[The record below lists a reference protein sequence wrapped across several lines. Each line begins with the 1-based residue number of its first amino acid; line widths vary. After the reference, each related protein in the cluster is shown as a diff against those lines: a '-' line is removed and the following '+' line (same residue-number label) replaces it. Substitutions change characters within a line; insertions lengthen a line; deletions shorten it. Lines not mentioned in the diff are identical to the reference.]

1 MIPHEIINASAGT
14 GKTWQLTS
22 RYLSLLAA
30 GAPPE
35 SIAALTFS
43 RAAAS
48 EFFARIITRLASAAA
63 NPENAAQLASELQQ
77 PHLDQPRCLD
87 LLRSFIHA
95 MPSLLLGTLDSFFVR
110 IARSFPFELGLSGD
124 FAIMD
129 QHQQKTERLRVY
141 DHVFATSTD
150 PSRTEAQDE
159 FLRAFE
165 LATIGRDDLGILSQ
179 LNGFIDDWYHRF
191 LENKDAAAWGQPSRI
206 WKGSPPPPPRHSWH
220 DVLTHAMAHSAALG
234 SQQDRQR
241 KASEALFK
249 ALSAWT
255 PGTTPNITVTLWK
268 RLLGAAHDLRK
279 GHATV
284 KNYTNC
290 ELSGEAAH
298 AFSQLIDFIALDAIF
313 TCLDQTRGIHTVL
326 ASYDQTYHQLVRRR
340 GQLSFQDVLGLLS
353 GDIATHPQENEG
365 LSFASRQAI
374 DYRLDA
380 RYHHW
385 LLDEFQDTSRA
396 QWKVIGSLCEEA
408 LQDPEG
414 DRSFFAVG
422 DPKQSIHVWRGAAP
436 ELLSEILDTYNG
448 PPSPDGSRPRSH
460 IAERPL
466 HTSRRS
472 GPAVIAMV
480 NQLMGNHEAFSRFER
495 LADAAARWHFPTHAS
510 HQPHLPGSA
519 IVLEIPKEADAD
531 AAADSQDDSTS
542 EESRDAPSA
551 DHPSWIACAQLL
563 REIQPLQRGLSVA
576 VLCCAN
582 RRALDITDALRRL
595 TGMEIITE
603 ADHFVASDNALCAAL
618 IDLLRSAAH
627 PADAFPWQHVLMTPL
642 HAVIS
647 NRFAS
652 AESPHPDPANLRAA
666 VSTTILA
673 AITHEGFARTL
684 ASWADQLA
692 QLHPLDPFSSAR
704 LPELLRCAAAFDE
717 TGSRSIDEFTEFAQ
731 SWSVRESS
739 PHASITVMTAHK
751 SKGLTF
757 DIVIL
762 PDLHDTSLSRERSRQ
777 GLHYENSQL
786 DWVALLPRKEL
797 ATTDPTLAS
806 ALRDMEGRRWLE
818 LFALLY
824 VMVTRARYAN
834 YLIIPEQGKPSEDA
848 APSFSRIVRAAL
860 SSPQCQPLTLGS
872 FSAPCLWR
880 AGTDDW
886 FLSKPIIPAP
896 AASTGSAPESA
907 DPTPASSARKPIPL
921 TRKSPTAHH
930 AASLFDRQRHQA
942 MATGTSL
949 HNLFQLLPWSDQPD
963 ATWQRALATASPA
976 TAATLQRCLANPEIH
991 RLLAKPPHPTT
1002 LWREQPFDFID
1013 GSSWVSGIFDRVVLH
1028 LDASLKPT
1036 RATIIDFKSDAVA
1049 SPEEATAILPARH
1062 ADQLLTYRRA
1072 VELLTGLPPSSIE
1085 AWIISTTAPAA
1096 IPCPV

>member
-48 EFFARIITRLASAAA
+48 EFFARIITRLADAATS
-63 NPENAAQLASELQQ
+63 PDKAAQLASELQQ

-87 LLRSFIHA
+87 LLRSFINA

-165 LATIGRDDLGILSQ
+165 LATIGRDDLGILSR
-179 LNGFIDDWYHRF
+179 LNGFIDDWHHRF
-191 LENKDAAAWGQPSRI
+191 LENKDASAWGHPSRI
-206 WKGSPPPPPRHSWH
+206 WKGSPPEIPRGPWH
-220 DVLTHAMAHSAALG
+220 DVLNRATAHAAALG
-234 SQQDRQR
+234 TNKSQT

-255 PGTTPNITVTLWK
+255 SGTTPNITGTLWK
-268 RLLGAAHDLRK
+268 RLLDAAHDLRK

-284 KNYTNC
+284 KNYTNW

-313 TCLDQTRGIHTVL
+313 TCLEQTRGIHTVL

-353 GDIATHPQENEG
+353 GDIATNPQEHEG

-448 PPSPDGSRPRSH
+448 PPAPDGSRPRSH

-472 GPAVIAMV
+472 GPAVISMV

-495 LADAAARWHFPTHAS
+495 LADAAARWHFPTHSS

-519 IVLEIPKEADAD
+519 VVLEVPKDTEADPS
-531 AAADSQDDSTS
+531 ADSPDDSTPDDS
-542 EESRDAPSA
+542 TDAPSD
-551 DHPSWIACAQLL
+551 DHPAWIACAQLL

-576 VLCCAN
+576 ILCCAN
-582 RRALDITDALRRL
+582 RRALDLTDALRRL
-595 TGMEIITE
+595 TGMEILTE
-603 ADHFVASDNALCAAL
+603 ADHFVASDNALCSAL
-618 IDLLRSAAH
+618 LDLLRSAAH

-647 NRFAS
+647 NRFSS
-652 AESPHPDPANLRAA
+652 AESPSPDPANLRAA
-666 VSTTILA
+666 VSTAILA
-673 AITHEGFARTL
+673 GITHEGFARTL

-692 QLHPLDPFSSAR
+692 QIHPLDPFSSAR
-704 LPELLRCAAAFDE
+704 LPELLRCAAAFDD

-762 PDLHDTSLSRERSRQ
+762 PDLHDTSLSRDRSSQ

-786 DWVALLPRKEL
+786 DWIALLPRKGL
-797 ATTDPTLAS
+797 AATDPTLAA

-824 VMVTRARYAN
+824 VMVTRARFAN
-834 YLIIPEQGKPSEDA
+834 YLIIPEQGKPSDSA
-848 APSFSRIVRAAL
+848 APSFARIVRAAL
-860 SSPQCQPLTLGS
+860 SSPQCHPLTLGS
-872 FSAPCLWR
+872 FSASCLWR
-880 AGTDDW
+880 EGTDDW
-886 FLSKPIIPAP
+886 FLSQPIIPAP
-896 AASTGSAPESA
+896 APAPSTAPGTTT
-907 DPTPASSARKPIPL
+907 PTQAPSARKPIPL

-930 AASLFDRQRHQA
+930 AASLFDRQRQQA
-942 MATGTSL
+942 MATGTAL
-949 HNLFQLLPWSDQPD
+949 HHLFQLLPWSDQPD
-963 ATWQRALATASPA
+963 PAWHRALAMASPA
-976 TAATLQRCLANPEIH
+976 TTTTLQRCLENPEIH

-1013 GSSWVSGIFDRVVLH
+1013 GSAWVSGIFDRVVLH
-1028 LDASLKPT
+1028 LDTSLQPT

-1049 SPEEATAILPARH
+1049 SPEEAATILPERH
-1062 ADQLLTYRRA
+1062 ASQLLTYRRA

-1096 IPCPV
+1096 IPCHV

>member
-1 MIPHEIINASAGT
+1 MLTLVVNECAHFAPCRAGND
-14 GKTWQLTS
+14 WV
-22 RYLSLLAA
+22 A
-30 GAPPE
+30 
-35 SIAALTFS
+35 
-43 RAAAS
+43 
-48 EFFARIITRLASAAA
+48 
-63 NPENAAQLASELQQ
+63 
-77 PHLDQPRCLD
+77 
-87 LLRSFIHA
+87 
-95 MPSLLLGTLDSFFVR
+95 
-110 IARSFPFELGLSGD
+110 D
-124 FAIMD
+124 F
-129 QHQQKTERLRVY
+129 
-141 DHVFATSTD
+141 
-150 PSRTEAQDE
+150 
-159 FLRAFE
+159 
-165 LATIGRDDLGILSQ
+165 
-179 LNGFIDDWYHRF
+179 
-191 LENKDAAAWGQPSRI
+191 
-206 WKGSPPPPPRHSWH
+206 KGSLVNQNGGYR
-220 DVLTHAMAHSAALG
+220 T
-234 SQQDRQR
+234 
-241 KASEALFK
+241 
-249 ALSAWT
+249 
-255 PGTTPNITVTLWK
+255 
-268 RLLGAAHDLRK
+268 
-279 GHATV
+279 ATNV
-284 KNYTNC
+284 
-290 ELSGEAAH
+290 ELS
-298 AFSQLIDFIALDAIF
+298 
-313 TCLDQTRGIHTVL
+313 
-326 ASYDQTYHQLVRRR
+326 
-340 GQLSFQDVLGLLS
+340 
-353 GDIATHPQENEG
+353 
-365 LSFASRQAI
+365 
-374 DYRLDA
+374 
-380 RYHHW
+380 
-385 LLDEFQDTSRA
+385 
-396 QWKVIGSLCEEA
+396 
-408 LQDPEG
+408 
-414 DRSFFAVG
+414 
-422 DPKQSIHVWRGAAP
+422 
-436 ELLSEILDTYNG
+436 
-448 PPSPDGSRPRSH
+448 
-460 IAERPL
+460 
-466 HTSRRS
+466 
-472 GPAVIAMV
+472 
-480 NQLMGNHEAFSRFER
+480 FE
-495 LADAAARWHFPTHAS
+495 H
-510 HQPHLPGSA
+510 
-519 IVLEIPKEADAD
+519 
-531 AAADSQDDSTS
+531 
-542 EESRDAPSA
+542 
-551 DHPSWIACAQLL
+551 
-563 REIQPLQRGLSVA
+563 
-576 VLCCAN
+576 
-582 RRALDITDALRRL
+582 
-595 TGMEIITE
+595 
-603 ADHFVASDNALCAAL
+603 NALCAAL

-797 ATTDPTLAS
+797 ATTDPTLAA

-824 VMVTRARYAN
+824 VMATRARYAN

-848 APSFSRIVRAAL
+848 APTFSRIVRAAL

-949 HNLFQLLPWSDQPD
+949 HNLFQLLSWSDQPD

>member
-30 GAPPE
+30 GAAPE

-48 EFFARIITRLASAAA
+48 EFFARIITRLASAATS
-63 NPENAAQLASELQQ
+63 PENARQLASELQQ
-77 PHLDQPRCLD
+77 PHLDQPCCLD
-87 LLRSFIHA
+87 LLRSFIQA

-150 PSRTEAQDE
+150 PSRAEAQDE

-165 LATIGRDDLGILSQ
+165 LATIGRDDLGILSR
-179 LNGFIDDWYHRF
+179 LNGFIDDWHHRF
-191 LENKDAAAWGQPSRI
+191 LENKDSSAWGQPARI
-206 WKGSPPPPPRHSWH
+206 WKGSPPAAPSGSWH
-220 DVLTHAMAHSAALG
+220 DVLNHAMAHAAALG
-234 SQQDRQR
+234 SGQDRQT
-241 KASEALFK
+241 KASGKLFDSL
-249 ALSAWT
+249 AAWT
-255 PGTTPNITVTLWK
+255 PGTTPNVPGNLWK
-268 RLLGAAHDLRK
+268 SLLDAAHDLRQ
-279 GHATV
+279 GLATV
-284 KNYTNC
+284 RNYTNC
-290 ELSGEAAH
+290 ELRGEAAH
-298 AFSQLIDFIALDAIF
+298 AFSQLVDFVARDAIF
-313 TCLDQTRGIHTVL
+313 TCLEQTRGIHTVL

-353 GDIATHPQENEG
+353 GDIATHPQEHTG

-408 LQDPEG
+408 LQDSEG

-448 PPSPDGSRPRSH
+448 PPAADGSRPRSH
-460 IAERPL
+460 VTERPL

-472 GPAVIAMV
+472 GPAVISMV
-480 NQLMGNHEAFSRFER
+480 NQLMGNQEAFSRFER
-495 LADAAARWHFPTHAS
+495 LADAAARWHFPTHSS

-519 IVLEIPKEADAD
+519 VVLEVPKDPD
-531 AAADSQDDSTS
+531 PDPSADSPDDSTP
-542 EESRDAPSA
+542 EDSA
-551 DHPSWIACAQLL
+551 DTPSDDHPAWIACAQLL
-563 REIQPLQRGLSVA
+563 REIQPLERGLSVA
-576 VLCCAN
+576 ILCCAN
-582 RRALDITDALRRL
+582 RRALALTDALRRL

-618 IDLLRSAAH
+618 LDLLRSAAH

-652 AESPHPDPANLRAA
+652 AESPQPDPANLRAA
-666 VSTTILA
+666 VSAAILA
-673 AITHEGFARTL
+673 GITHEGFARTL
-684 ASWADQLA
+684 AAWADQLA
-692 QLHPLDPFSSAR
+692 QLHPLDPFSTAR
-704 LPELLRCAAAFDE
+704 LPELLRCAAAFDD

-762 PDLHDTSLSRERSRQ
+762 PDLHDTSLSRDRSSQ

-786 DWVALLPRKEL
+786 DWIALLPRKAL
-797 ATTDPTLAS
+797 AATDPTLAA

-824 VMVTRARYAN
+824 VMVTRARFAN
-834 YLIIPEQGKPSEDA
+834 YLIIPEQGKASESA
-848 APSFSRIVRAAL
+848 APSFARIVRAAL
-860 SSPQCQPLTLGS
+860 ASPQCPPLSLGS
-872 FSAPCLWR
+872 FSTPCLWR

-886 FLSKPIIPAP
+886 FLSQPILPAP
-896 AASTGSAPESA
+896 AAAAPSAAAPEPT
-907 DPTPASSARKPIPL
+907 DPAPPARKPIPL

-930 AASLFDRQRHQA
+930 AASLFDRQRQQA

-949 HNLFQLLPWSDQPD
+949 HNLFQRLSWTDQPD
-963 ATWQRALATASPA
+963 PAWQHALAVASPA
-976 TAATLQRCLANPEIH
+976 ATTTIRRCLENPDIH

-1028 LDASLKPT
+1028 LDASLQPT
-1036 RATIIDFKSDAVA
+1036 RATIVDFKSDAVA
-1049 SPEEATAILPARH
+1049 SPEEAATVLPARH
-1062 ADQLLTYRRA
+1062 ASQLVTYRRA

-1085 AWIISTTAPAA
+1085 AWIISTAAPAA

>member
-1 MIPHEIINASAGT
+1 MTPHEIINASAGT

-48 EFFARIITRLASAAA
+48 EFFSRIITRLASAAA
-63 NPENAAQLASELQQ
+63 NPENARQLASELQQ

-87 LLRSFIHA
+87 LLRSFINA

-165 LATIGRDDLGILSQ
+165 LATIGRDDLGILPR
-179 LNGFIDDWYHRF
+179 LNGFIDDWHHRF
-191 LENKDAAAWGQPSRI
+191 LENKDAAAWGHPSRI
-206 WKGSPPPPPRHSWH
+206 WKGSPPEPPRGSWH
-220 DVLTHAMAHSAALG
+220 DVLNNAIAHAAALG
-234 SQQDRQR
+234 TTANET
-241 KASEALFK
+241 KATNALVK

-255 PGTTPNITVTLWK
+255 PGTTPNLTVTLWK
-268 RLLGAAHDLRK
+268 RLLDAAHDLRH

-284 KNYTNC
+284 KNNRTDAV
-290 ELSGEAAH
+290 LTGEAAH
-298 AFSQLIDFIALDAIF
+298 AFSQLVDFIALDAIF
-313 TCLDQTRGIHTVL
+313 TCLEQTRGIHTVL

-353 GDIATHPQENEG
+353 GDIATHPQDHHG

-414 DRSFFAVG
+414 TRSFFAVG

-448 PPSPDGSRPRSH
+448 PPAPDGSRPRSH

-472 GPAVIAMV
+472 GPAVISMV
-480 NQLMGNHEAFSRFER
+480 NQLMGNHEAFNRFER
-495 LADAAARWHFPTHAS
+495 LTDAAARWQFPAHSS

-519 IVLEIPKEADAD
+519 VVLEVPKETEPDPS
-531 AAADSQDDSTS
+531 ADSPDDSTS
-542 EESRDAPSA
+542 EVSTDTPSD
-551 DHPSWIACAQLL
+551 DHPAWIACAQLL

-576 VLCCAN
+576 ILCCAN

-603 ADHFVASDNALCAAL
+603 ADHFAASDNALCSAL
-618 IDLLRSAAH
+618 LDLLRSAAH
-627 PADAFPWQHVLMTPL
+627 PADTFPWQHVLMTPL
-642 HAVIS
+642 HDVIS
-647 NRFAS
+647 ARFAS
-652 AESPHPDPANLRAA
+652 AESPSPDPSSLRAA
-666 VSTTILA
+666 VSAAILA
-673 AITHEGFARTL
+673 GITHEGFARTL
-684 ASWADQLA
+684 ASWADQLT
-692 QLHPLDPFSSAR
+692 QLHPLDPFSADR
-704 LPELLRCAAAFDE
+704 LPELLRCAAAFDD

-762 PDLHDTSLSRERSRQ
+762 PDLHDTSLSRERSSH
-777 GLHYENSQL
+777 GLHYENSRL
-786 DWVALLPRKEL
+786 DWVALLPKKAL
-797 ATTDPTLAS
+797 AATDPTLAA

-824 VMVTRARYAN
+824 VMVTRARHAN
-834 YLIIPEQGKPSEDA
+834 YLIIPEQGKPSDST
-848 APSFSRIVRAAL
+848 APSFARIVRAAL
-860 SSPQCQPLTLGS
+860 SSPQCHPLTLGS

-880 AGTDDW
+880 DGTDDW

-896 AASTGSAPESA
+896 TAATSTTPGSAT
-907 DPTPASSARKPIPL
+907 PTQAPPARKPIPL

-930 AASLFDRQRHQA
+930 AASLFDRPRQQA

-963 ATWQRALATASPA
+963 PAWHRALAAASPA

-991 RLLAKPPHPTT
+991 LLLAKPPHPTT

-1028 LDASLKPT
+1028 LDASHQPT

-1049 SPEEATAILPARH
+1049 SPEEAATVLPARH
-1062 ADQLLTYRRA
+1062 ASQLLTYRRA
-1072 VELLTGLPPSSIE
+1072 VELLTSLPPSAIE
-1085 AWIISTTAPAA
+1085 TWIISTAAPAA
-1096 IPCPV
+1096 IPCHV